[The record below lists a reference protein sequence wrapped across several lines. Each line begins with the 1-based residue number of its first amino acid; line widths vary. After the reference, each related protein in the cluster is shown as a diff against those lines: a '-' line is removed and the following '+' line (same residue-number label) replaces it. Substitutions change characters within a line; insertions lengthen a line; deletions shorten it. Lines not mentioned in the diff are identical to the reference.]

1 MIGTMRLVYVILIC
15 VFVGCQK
22 SPLVEDDGGRNAQ
35 EEPKDSASVTP
46 NFEAEDWE
54 GTIDVN
60 FGF

>member
-1 MIGTMRLVYVILIC
+1 MKKLLFISALLLA
-15 VFVGCQK
+15 FSCQK
-22 SPLVEDDGGRNAQ
+22 AELMEKEDGRSTH

-46 NFEAEDWE
+46 KLEAEDWE